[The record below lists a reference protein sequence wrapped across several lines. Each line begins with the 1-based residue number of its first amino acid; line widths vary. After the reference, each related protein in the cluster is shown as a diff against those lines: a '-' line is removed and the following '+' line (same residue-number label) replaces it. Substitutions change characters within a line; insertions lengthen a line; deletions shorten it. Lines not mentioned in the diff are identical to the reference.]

1 MCLGVP
7 GSIVSM
13 ESGPQGLAMGRVS
26 FNGIIKEVCLA
37 YVPEAQVGDYVI
49 VHAGFA
55 LQVLDAA
62 EALASL
68 TLLQELAE
76 AAAADARV

>member
-1 MCLGVP
+1 
-7 GSIVSM
+7 M
-13 ESGPQGLAMGRVS
+13 ESGPQGLVMGRVS

-68 TLLQELAE
+68 ALLQELAE